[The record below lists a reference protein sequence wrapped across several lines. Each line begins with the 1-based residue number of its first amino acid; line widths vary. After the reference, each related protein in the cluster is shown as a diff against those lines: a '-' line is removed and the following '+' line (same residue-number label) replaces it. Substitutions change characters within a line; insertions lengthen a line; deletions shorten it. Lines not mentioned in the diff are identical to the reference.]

1 MDKVSSKT
9 TNITSQGKNNIQN
22 SVNISG
28 KENNKTINFK
38 NNSPAKSSTGRLNA
52 LDSTLMENNAY
63 KEIDNNDFKI
73 EYEIEKL
80 ETELKTINEE
90 LSVVKNFNDE
100 NKIETLTI
108 RKKSIEKNLEELYQ
122 SYKNTGLSGK
132 LTNTLIKPK
141 KNIFENMF
149 SYFANFISKNI
160 LSKISPR
167 FYSGQN
173 LKTAVNQLVNINKNV
188 DDLIT
193 HQAPYGE
200 SEEKYDQ
207 LTMYITKANS
217 IQYKVSKELSKKKSK
232 IKINPFA
239 ELTSKN
245 KADKKSKKLLQ
256 LDKKKD
262 MAQKNALNLN
272 NNLR

>member
-1 MDKVSSKT
+1 MDKVSGKT
-9 TNITSQGKNNIQN
+9 TNITQHGQNTTQSIVDASNTKND
-22 SVNISG
+22 
-28 KENNKTINFK
+28 NNMSFK
-38 NNSPAKSSTGRLNA
+38 NNSQAKSSIGRLNA

-90 LSVVKNFNDE
+90 LSVIKNFNNE
-100 NKIETLTI
+100 NKIEILKI
-108 RKKSIEKNLEELYQ
+108 RKNTIEKNLEELYQ
-122 SYKNTGLSGK
+122 SYKNIGLSGK

-141 KNIFENMF
+141 KNIFGNVF
-149 SYFANFISKNI
+149 NYIANFISENI

-188 DDLIT
+188 DELIT

-217 IQYKVSKELSKKKSK
+217 IQYKVSKELSGKKSK

-245 KADKKSKKLLQ
+245 KADKKSKKSLQ
-256 LDKKKD
+256 LNKKKD

-272 NNLR
+272 NNLK